1 MCKSTSTFKVPP
13 AVVAHS
19 AKECRRLSF
28 RPEAKISSA
37 KVRRYDASQ
46 NPQGFGDSTVY
57 SHRNK
62 GSEGTIDVRG
72 NVTDETVVRELAKNL
87 VLNLDEVREHDLV
100 PTLTIEQFTPL
111 NKGQS
116 VDRAFFSFKRDAGV
130 ITGIFYFVN
139 GQEEVVLSGRF
150 TADRALITAKLPT
163 PGVGTSGRVLQQPAL
178 AGATGT

>member
-1 MCKSTSTFKVPP
+1 MCKSTSTFQVPP

-28 RPEAKISSA
+28 RRETKISSA

-46 NPQGFGDSTVY
+46 NPQGFGESVVY
-57 SHRNK
+57 LHSNK
-62 GSEGTIDVRG
+62 GSEGTIAVRG
-72 NVTDETVVRELAKNL
+72 NITDETVVRELAKNL

-100 PTLTIEQFTPL
+100 PTLSFEKFTPL
-111 NKGQS
+111 DERQS
-116 VDRAFFSFKRDAGV
+116 VDRAYFSFKRDAGV

-139 GQEEVVLSGRF
+139 GRQEVVLNGRF
-150 TADRALITAKLPT
+150 SAKRALITAELPT